1 MIQINKHSLENGLK
15 IVHSEDRSTQMV
27 AINILYN
34 VGARNEDP
42 AHTGFAHLFEHLMFG
57 GSLNIP
63 DFDSPVQ
70 EAGGDNN
77 AFTTNDITNYYI
89 TIPKQNVEVAFWLES
104 DRMLSLAFT
113 PKSLEVQRNVVIEE
127 FKQSC
132 LNRPYG
138 DVGHLLR
145 SMVYKVHPY
154 MWPTIG
160 KEISHIE
167 QATMEQVKDFF
178 FGFYA
183 PNNAVLSVVGNI
195 TFQETIRLAE
205 KWFASIPS
213 RILKVKPLPV
223 EPRQAAYRH
232 QDVERPVPVD
242 SLYLAF
248 PMCDCYNPD
257 YYAFDMISDILSNGK
272 SSRLQQ
278 VLVQQKH
285 IFSQVDAFIQGSIDP
300 GFLQI
305 IGRPVKGVSLA
316 DAESELFEVLDKLSS
331 DIVPPQELEKVQNK
345 FESASIFGNT
355 NYLSLARNLAYFE
368 NLGDANL
375 LHQEVLNY
383 RNITSSQLQR
393 VAKNAFTK
401 ENCNSLYYHAQKAD

>member
-1 MIQINKHSLENGLK
+1 MIRINKYRLENGLK

-42 AHTGFAHLFEHLMFG
+42 EHTGFAHLFEHLMFG
-57 GSLNIP
+57 GSVNIP
-63 DFDSPVQ
+63 DFDTPVQ

-89 TIPKQNVEVAFWLES
+89 TIPKQNAEIAFWLES

-145 SMVYKVHPY
+145 SMVYKTHPY

-195 TFQETIRLAE
+195 TFEETVRLAE
-205 KWFASIPS
+205 KWFAPIPS
-213 RILKVKPLPV
+213 RTLKLKPLPQ
-223 EPRQAAYRH
+223 EPEQTAYRH
-232 QDVERPVPVD
+232 LEVEKSVPVD

-257 YYAFDMISDILSNGK
+257 YYAFDMLSDILSNGK

-278 VLVQQKH
+278 LLVQQRH
-285 IFSQVDAFIQGSIDP
+285 IFTQIDAFIQGSIDP

-305 IGRPVKGVSLA
+305 VGRPVKGVSLA
-316 DAESELFEVLDKLSS
+316 DAEAEVFEVLDKLSS
-331 DIVPPQELEKVQNK
+331 ELVPAPELEKVQNK

-355 NYLSLARNLAYFE
+355 NYLSLARNLAYYE
-368 NLGDANL
+368 NIGDADWLN
-375 LHQEVLNY
+375 QEVLNY
-383 RNITSSQLQR
+383 RKITSTQLQR
-393 VAKNAFTK
+393 VAKSTFTREK
-401 ENCNSLYYHAQKAD
+401 CNSLHYCAQKAD